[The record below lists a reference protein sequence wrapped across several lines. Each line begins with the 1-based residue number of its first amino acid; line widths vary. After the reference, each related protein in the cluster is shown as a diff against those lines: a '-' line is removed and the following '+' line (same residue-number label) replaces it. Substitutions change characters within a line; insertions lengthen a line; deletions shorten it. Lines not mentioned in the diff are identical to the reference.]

1 MRLKCNEGTV
11 IEGSN
16 NLSGIPEM
24 MRRVFLFLLL
34 AVSVAACTPASN
46 IPSAGADGRPLP
58 KLYKIRKGD
67 TAKLQF
73 RMLDS
78 VNALRSSQ
86 GAGQVALNPQL
97 NAAAATHSR
106 DMSLQNR
113 PWHFGS
119 DGSSPID
126 RLARVGYSGVLV
138 GENISETYE
147 TELET
152 LAAWMEQP
160 DTRRTILSPQAGDLG
175 FAWFQESN
183 GKIWWTLVMGNPN
196 SAPLI
201 PSANPSA
208 TRLVPQE
215 IDALDDVAAQDAD
228 DIVIVTTSPA
238 T

>member
-1 MRLKCNEGTV
+1 MLK
-11 IEGSN
+11 
-16 NLSGIPEM
+16 M
-24 MRRVFLFLLL
+24 MRRVLLL
-34 AVSVAACTPASN
+34 LAMAVSVAACAPTSDT
-46 IPSAGADGRPLP
+46 STQGSDGRPLP
-58 KLYKIRKGD
+58 KLYKIRNGD

-78 VNALRSSQ
+78 VNALRSAQ
-86 GAGQVALNPQL
+86 GAQPVELNPQL

-126 RLARVGYSGVLV
+126 RLARVGYTGTLV
-138 GENISETYE
+138 GENISESYE

-160 DTRRTILSPQAGDLG
+160 DTRRTILSRDARHLG
-175 FAWFQESN
+175 FAWFQEPN
-183 GKIWWTLVMGNPN
+183 GKIWWTMVMGNPDN
-196 SAPLI
+196 SPLI
-201 PSANPSA
+201 PTANPSA
-208 TRLVPQE
+208 TRLVPE
-215 IDALDDVAAQDAD
+215 DVDSPADIAAD
-228 DIVIVTTSPA
+228 DEEDIVVVTTTPA